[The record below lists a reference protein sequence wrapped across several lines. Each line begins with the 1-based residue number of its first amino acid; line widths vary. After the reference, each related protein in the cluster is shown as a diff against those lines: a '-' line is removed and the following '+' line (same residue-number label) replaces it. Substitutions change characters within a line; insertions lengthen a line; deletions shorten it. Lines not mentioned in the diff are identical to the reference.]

1 MSEGRV
7 FEVVRTIIVD
17 ALGVDASEVTL
28 EARLFAD
35 LGAESID
42 MLDISFRLEEEL
54 QVALPTGEW
63 TELVGN
69 ESGQLSA
76 AVLGELLHGDLGIEL
91 SSEAIGAIADLPLR
105 DALDRLA
112 AEKNVAIGPELRR
125 RYAALGTD
133 RLLERLGAMFG
144 APIDAPTVDR
154 IVDAASAC
162 GFDEDFWSTVA
173 DVFTVSRLVAYVE
186 AKLAGDRFA
195 A

>member
-7 FEVVRTIIVD
+7 FEVVRSIIVD
-17 ALGVDASEVTL
+17 ALGVDASEVTP

-54 QVALPTGEW
+54 EVGLPTGEW

-69 ESGQLSA
+69 ESGQLPA
-76 AVLGELLHGDLGIEL
+76 GELAALLRADLGIEL
-91 SSEAIGAIADLPLR
+91 ADDAVEAIAELPLR
-105 DALDRLA
+105 DALDRVA
-112 AEKNVAIGPELRR
+112 ADHGVEIGPALRA

-133 RLLERLGAMFG
+133 RLLARLGAMFG
-144 APIDAPTVDR
+144 AEIDAPTVGG
-154 IVDAASAC
+154 IVEAATRC
-162 GFDEDFWSTVA
+162 GFDEDFWSAVA
-173 DVFTVSRLVAYVE
+173 DVFTVARLVSYLE
-186 AKLAGDRFA
+186 AKTAERRA